1 MDAGAI
7 SVDEREDPVFKVVN
21 QLREQRMSMVQSQ
34 VQYEF
39 LYQVL
44 KERFQRRAKS
54 ASPPTVPLD
63 DLAETDSEFENGQ
76 GGVRLH

>member
-7 SVDEREDPVFKVVN
+7 SADERDDPVFEVVN
-21 QLREQRMSMVQSQ
+21 QLREQRMTMVQSQ

-54 ASPPTVPLD
+54 ASPPTAPLD
-63 DLAETDSEFENGQ
+63 DLVETDSEFENGQ